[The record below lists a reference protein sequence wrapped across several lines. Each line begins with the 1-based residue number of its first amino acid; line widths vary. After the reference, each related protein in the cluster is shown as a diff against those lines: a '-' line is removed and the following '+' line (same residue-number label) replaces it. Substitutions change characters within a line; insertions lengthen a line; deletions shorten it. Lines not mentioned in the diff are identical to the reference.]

1 MAMVSQG
8 RLEEGERSLEQAER
22 TLRAEVEPA
31 AGMRLRYARG
41 LLEIVSGRPEAAL
54 AAFRAAERLAGVLVT
69 EHALAPRLRS
79 HVLQAL
85 VRLGETQRVEQA
97 LAEMGEP
104 ERDSAEMRNAI
115 AVLRLAQDDPEAAA
129 VALAPVVDGAASL
142 LNAHLW
148 EVQHAQV
155 PVFRA
160 GWQREVNR
168 QRQDRPATGC
178 RPTYLRLLLLRP
190 RRRQSP
196 GNSLPS
202 LMRNVVSLK
211 SRIQRGRSS
220 ASRGLCQAV
229 PNHPSPGIRP

>member
-1 MAMVSQG
+1 MVSQG

-41 LLEIVSGRPEAAL
+41 LLEIVSGRPGAAL

-69 EHALAPRLRS
+69 EHALARRLRS

-129 VALAPVVDGAASL
+129 VALAPVIERRRVPAERPSLGGSGLAARS
-142 LNAHLW
+142 
-148 EVQHAQV
+148 
-155 PVFRA
+155 
-160 GWQREVNR
+160 
-168 QRQDRPATGC
+168 D
-178 RPTYLRLLLLRP
+178 RP
-190 RRRQSP
+190 RRAR
-196 GNSLPS
+196 
-202 LMRNVVSLK
+202 
-211 SRIQRGRSS
+211 
-220 ASRGLCQAV
+220 
-229 PNHPSPGIRP
+229 